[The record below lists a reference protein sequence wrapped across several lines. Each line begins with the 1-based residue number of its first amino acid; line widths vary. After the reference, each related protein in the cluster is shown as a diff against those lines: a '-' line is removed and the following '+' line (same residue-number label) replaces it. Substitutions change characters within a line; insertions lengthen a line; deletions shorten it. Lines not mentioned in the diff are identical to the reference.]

1 MKTMPTKNPRLN
13 VVLTKAVLQML
24 AEIARNEDKSLS
36 VVAQELI
43 VEALDRHEDM
53 LLSGLAMKRELKS
66 RKTFSHD
73 KAWK

>member
-1 MKTMPTKNPRLN
+1 MPTKNPRLN
-13 VVLTKAVLQML
+13 VVLSKAVLL
-24 AEIARNEDKSLS
+24 ALSEIAENEDKSLS

-53 LLSGLAMKRELKS
+53 LLSDLAMKREHKS
-66 RKTFSHD
+66 KRTVSHD